1 MMLRTMSV
9 LLPGVFI
16 SALSLRLLALG
27 SMPWYL
33 SRAAG
38 LTSFAALSASVVL
51 GLLLS
56 TKNNPRWLKKP
67 FVFEMHQFLSV
78 LALVLVAVHVASLVF
93 DPHGTFTPVELV
105 VPFAGAYQRFWV
117 GAGIIAAW
125 LIAAITVSFWM
136 KKRIGHRAWRM
147 LHAGSFGGYLMALGH
162 GIAAGSDTGLA
173 PVYWMYVLS
182 AAAIAGLTVL
192 RMSQQRRT
200 AKRTIPTR
208 GSTLRSTAGA
218 TSPR

>member
-1 MMLRTMSV
+1 MLRAMSV
-9 LLPGVFI
+9 LLPGVF
-16 SALSLRLLALG
+16 LSTLALRLMELG

-38 LTSFAALSASVVL
+38 LTSFAVLSASVIL

-56 TKNNPRWLKKP
+56 TKNNPKWLKKP
-67 FVFEMHQFLSV
+67 LVFEMHQFLSV
-78 LALVLVAVHVASLVF
+78 LALVLVAVHVAALVF
-93 DPHGTFTPVELV
+93 DPQGTFTPLELL

-117 GAGIIAAW
+117 GAGIIAMW

-147 LHAGSFGGYLMALGH
+147 LHMGSFAGYLMALGH

-182 AAAIAGLTVL
+182 AASIAGLTIL
-192 RMSQQRRT
+192 RISQQRRT
-200 AKRTIPTR
+200 AQRPAHASR
-208 GSTLRSTAGA
+208 LARSAAGSA
-218 TSPR
+218 TSR